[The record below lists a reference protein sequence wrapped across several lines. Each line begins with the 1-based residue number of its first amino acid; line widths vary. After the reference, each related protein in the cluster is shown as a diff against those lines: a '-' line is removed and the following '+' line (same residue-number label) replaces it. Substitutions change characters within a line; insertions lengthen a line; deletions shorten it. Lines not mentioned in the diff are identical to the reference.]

1 MAVSTKRS
9 HSRRHHCPHCP
20 HSKGEKPNP
29 AHASH
34 YSPTQHAH
42 QALLSMAS
50 QVHFLDIKGKPLLL
64 RDYKGD
70 LPSSA
75 IEVFPLLLLDLEQ
88 DDALYRPFIN
98 HKGIN
103 YVFIS
108 HNNLY
113 VCALTRKNE
122 NIMAIIVF
130 LSKVIEVLAQ
140 YFKSLEEES
149 IRDNFVITYELLD
162 EMMDFGVPQ
171 TTDTKILKE
180 YITQDYYKLIRKTAL
195 RIVQPPNAVTN
206 AVSWRKDGISYKK
219 NEAFLDVVE
228 SINMLINA
236 KGQVLNSEI
245 LGEVKMK
252 LKLSGMPDLR
262 LGLNDKGIF
271 TLHGDADE
279 DSVSTESSG
288 SAKKIE
294 MEDIKFHQCVRL
306 SKFENERIITFIPPD
321 GEFTVMS
328 YRLLSAQFLM
338 KPLILV
344 KCKTVVHKHSRVE
357 ILCLV
362 KAQIKKKSTANNVEV
377 VIPIPEDADTPQ
389 FTPEYGSVKWIPE
402 KSCLVWKLK
411 TFPGGKQYHM
421 KAELGLPAVVDEDSL
436 MPKIPIK
443 VNFSIP
449 YFTTSGIQVRYLRIN
464 EPKLQ
469 YQSYPW
475 VRYITQSGNDY
486 TVRTR

>member
-1 MAVSTKRS
+1 
-9 HSRRHHCPHCP
+9 
-20 HSKGEKPNP
+20 
-29 AHASH
+29 
-34 YSPTQHAH
+34 
-42 QALLSMAS
+42 MAS
-50 QVHFLDIKGKPLLL
+50 QLHFLDIKGKPLLS

-70 LPSSA
+70 IPSNT
-75 IEVFPLLLLDLEQ
+75 IENFPLILLELEST
-88 DDALYRPFIN
+88 DDDSLYKPYYN
-98 HKGIN
+98 KNGIN
-103 YVFIS
+103 YVYIN

-122 NIMAIIVF
+122 NIMTIVIF
-130 LSKVIEVLAQ
+130 LSQVIEVLTL

-180 YITQDYYKLIRKTAL
+180 YITQDYYKLIKNAPSRL
-195 RIVQPPNAVTN
+195 IQPPNALTN
-206 AVSWRKDGISYKK
+206 AVSWRKDGIVYKK
-219 NEAFLDVVE
+219 NEAYLDVVE

-252 LKLSGMPDLR
+252 SKLSGMPDLR

-271 TLHGDADE
+271 
-279 DSVSTESSG
+279 STNLDDDTASESAPG
-288 SAKKIE
+288 SKKLE

-344 KCKTVVHKHSRVE
+344 NCKTVVHKHSRIE
-357 ILCLV
+357 INCSV

-377 VIPIPEDADTPQ
+377 IIPLPEDADTPK
-389 FTPEYGSVKWIPE
+389 FVPEYGTIKWIPE
-402 KSCLVWKLK
+402 KSCLIWKLK
-411 TFPGGKQYHM
+411 TFPGGKQFHM
-421 KAELGLPAVVDEDSL
+421 KAELGLPAVTDEENL
-436 MPKIPIK
+436 VPKKPIK
-443 VNFSIP
+443 VKFSIP

-475 VRYITQSGNDY
+475 VRYITQSGEDY